1 MVEDFAEYLERIGPK
16 VDVDEDKGVYY
27 KSDIIK
33 AVSEFQRSVATLDLV
48 DLVMKQRERELK
60 GINSSLKGKDN
71 DTMDTDPDDPDDED
85 KDESWRG
92 SDREISD
99 GELVCGHPPT
109 TYKWL
114 HFSLSGK
121 DGDAGYISS
130 VALSPNGTLVAAG
143 CLDGATQLW
152 RTKTG
157 QLVRVLEGHHA
168 ETVWSV
174 GFSPDGNLLASG
186 DTEGTVLVR
195 AANDIPHVAN
205 AFAQGEHAGVK
216 LGDVLFNLEGHS
228 SDVTALVFSPNGK
241 WLASGSID
249 CTSKLWPI
257 SLEGHGG
264 AFPIVM
270 QARHTLDSL
279 SAHVSNVAFTPDSK
293 RIVLS
298 GDTAV
303 KVWDVESGNLIATM
317 SGHTGPIWSLAL
329 SHEGERLATGSEDH
343 TTRIWDTESGTE
355 LVIIAEQGGPVWS
368 VAWSEDD
375 KYVVSGSYDS
385 TAMVCDSF
393 TGGVV
398 REFKEPTSGATP
410 VIWLTSHIVCTGTAD
425 GPVKLWDLTSG
436 ECLAAL
442 HGHEDKIK
450 DLLPS
455 SDGRDIISYSDDG
468 SIRIWNVSQ
477 VLRLV

>member
-1 MVEDFAEYLERIGPK
+1 
-16 VDVDEDKGVYY
+16 
-27 KSDIIK
+27 
-33 AVSEFQRSVATLDLV
+33 
-48 DLVMKQRERELK
+48 
-60 GINSSLKGKDN
+60 
-71 DTMDTDPDDPDDED
+71 
-85 KDESWRG
+85 
-92 SDREISD
+92 
-99 GELVCGHPPT
+99 
-109 TYKWL
+109 
-114 HFSLSGK
+114 
-121 DGDAGYISS
+121 
-130 VALSPNGTLVAAG
+130 
-143 CLDGATQLW
+143 
-152 RTKTG
+152 
-157 QLVRVLEGHHA
+157 
-168 ETVWSV
+168 
-174 GFSPDGNLLASG
+174 
-186 DTEGTVLVR
+186 
-195 AANDIPHVAN
+195 
-205 AFAQGEHAGVK
+205 
-216 LGDVLFNLEGHS
+216 
-228 SDVTALVFSPNGK
+228 
-241 WLASGSID
+241 
-249 CTSKLWPI
+249 
-257 SLEGHGG
+257 
-264 AFPIVM
+264 
-270 QARHTLDSL
+270 
-279 SAHVSNVAFTPDSK
+279 
-293 RIVLS
+293 
-298 GDTAV
+298 
-303 KVWDVESGNLIATM
+303 M

-410 VIWLTSHIVCTGTAD
+410 VIWLTSDIVCTGTAD

-468 SIRIWNVSQ
+468 SIRIWDVSQ